1 MTIRKKIYEI
11 IHISDGNNTLSKIYD
26 TFMMCIIILSII
38 PLAFKKQYVWLTII
52 EIITVIFYIIDYLLR
67 WLTADIEKGNSLRWI
82 TYPFTPMAII
92 DLLSILPS
100 VTILN
105 NSFKL
110 LKIFRLLR
118 SFKMFRIFKLVHY
131 SKSIHM
137 IQSVFI
143 KQKEILLT
151 ISGIAISYILISAL
165 VIINVEPDTFP
176 SYFDAIYWSI
186 VSLTTIGY
194 GDIYP
199 ITTIGKIITM
209 ITSIF
214 GIAIIAL
221 PSGVITAGMMEEINK
236 SKDT

>member
-1 MTIRKKIYEI
+1 
-11 IHISDGNNTLSKIYD
+11 
-26 TFMMCIIILSII
+26 
-38 PLAFKKQYVWLTII
+38 
-52 EIITVIFYIIDYLLR
+52 
-67 WLTADIEKGNSLRWI
+67 
-82 TYPFTPMAII
+82 
-92 DLLSILPS
+92 
-100 VTILN
+100 
-105 NSFKL
+105 
-110 LKIFRLLR
+110 
-118 SFKMFRIFKLVHY
+118 MFRIFKLVRY

-137 IQSVFI
+137 IQAVFI
-143 KQKEILLT
+143 KQKETLLT

-165 VIINVEPDTFP
+165 IIINVEPNTFP

-221 PSGVITAGMMEEINK
+221 PSGVITTGMMEEINK